1 MRIARL
7 TTDSGPS
14 YATWT
19 DDGWA
24 LIEDWTGG
32 PPVPTGDVIAHDRAR
47 LLPPAIYHRRK
58 HRFTWPTGVP
68 LGVGDVVMI
77 GAPNTAV
84 PVKPTDIVKITIDG
98 IGSLTSEVV

>member
-7 TTDSGPS
+7 ASSGDPC

-47 LLPPAIYHRRK
+47 LLPPVDPRVLVGIAHNKSLNNHPLPIQAWHKSLRSIAGPHDCIRARR
-58 HRFTWPTGVP
+58 
-68 LGVGDVVMI
+68 
-77 GAPNTAV
+77 
-84 PVKPTDIVKITIDG
+84 G
-98 IGSLTSEVV
+98 IGNGQHRG

>member
-7 TTDSGPS
+7 AASGGPC

-24 LIEDWTGG
+24 LIEEWTGG

-47 LLPPAIYHRRK
+47 LHPTCHLPSPKAS
-58 HRFTWPTGVP
+58 FTWPTGVP
-68 LGVGDVVMI
+68 LGAGDVVMT
-77 GAPNTAV
+77 GAPDTTV